1 MCVSPMFFFC
11 RRSGVGKMHDIICML
26 SSSAKLVLWTSVPE
40 RSAILILLLQ
50 RFEITSRIF
59 LGEVTAG
66 WFLRRNAT
74 GGSKREPRLKSFEA
88 IYPCPSTGELE

>member
-1 MCVSPMFFFC
+1 
-11 RRSGVGKMHDIICML
+11 MHDIICML
-26 SSSAKLVLWTSVPE
+26 TSSAKLVLWTSVPE

-66 WFLRRNAT
+66 LFLRRNAT
-74 GGSKREPRLKSFEA
+74 GGSKREPRLKSFAA
-88 IYPCPSTGELE
+88 IYPCASTGELE

>member
-1 MCVSPMFFFC
+1 
-11 RRSGVGKMHDIICML
+11 ML
-26 SSSAKLVLWTSVPE
+26 SSSAKLVLWTSVPK

-59 LGEVTAG
+59 LDEVTAG
-66 WFLRRNAT
+66 WFLRRSAT

-88 IYPCPSTGELE
+88 IYPCPPTGELE